1 MLRLVAIA
9 LLLGSLSLAACGR
22 RGDIEPPEG
31 ARADAPR
38 VPQRGSPVLYPY

>member
-1 MLRLVAIA
+1 MLRILAIA
-9 LLLGSLSLAACGR
+9 LLLGSLSLTACGR
-22 RGDIEPPEG
+22 RGDLEAPDG